1 MAAPSTT
8 LVVALCCSF
17 VGFVLLAWAFYSCA
31 GGGKLPLK
39 RRYFTRARRD
49 KPTILGYQR
58 NQIMALQTEVTKV
71 EL

>member
-8 LVVALCCSF
+8 LVVAVCCSF

-39 RRYFTRARRD
+39 RRYFARARRD
-49 KPTILGYQR
+49 KPTLLGYQR
-58 NQIMALQTEVTKV
+58 NQITALQVEVSKV
-71 EL
+71 DL